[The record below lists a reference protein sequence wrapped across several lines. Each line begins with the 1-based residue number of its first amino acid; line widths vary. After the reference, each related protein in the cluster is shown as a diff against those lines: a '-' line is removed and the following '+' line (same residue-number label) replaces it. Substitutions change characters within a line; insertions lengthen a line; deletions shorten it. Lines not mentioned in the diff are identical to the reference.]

1 MGMSCGGF
9 PAKISRA
16 SRPTILP
23 CSSKLTTNPPTMP
36 WPSCVSDYAKDRS
49 IRGASDHGKSLGD
62 VEKLPPLRVLEE
74 GEIKN
79 DGVVRKMPQPFQ
91 QLAHRQVG
99 QVGDV
104 ELVRIRNE
112 VRLYQRGET
121 SVIIGLA
128 PDHEEVA
135 GFR

>member
-16 SRPTILP
+16 SRPMILP
-23 CSSKLTTNPPTMP
+23 CSSRADHESADNA
-36 WPSCVSDYAKDRS
+36 VAQIRVAYAKDRS

-62 VEKLPPLRVLEE
+62 VQKLPPLRVLEE

-79 DGVVRKMPQPFQ
+79 YGVVRKMPHPFQ

-99 QVGDV
+99 QVGDI
-104 ELVRIRNE
+104 ELVLIRNE
-112 VRLYQRGET
+112 LRLYQRGQT
-121 SVIIGLA
+121 SVIIGL
-128 PDHEEVA
+128 PRDHEEVA